1 MILFVLALNPLS
13 HLLRSTKGYA
23 YGKNRQHQHTH
34 KSYASDMNTL
44 QRQLEIATTFS
55 KDIGMK
61 FGEEKCTFLQIEKG
75 IIKKSAPLNIN
86 HLTIQPVADGDSY
99 KYLGIDENIT
109 YNGPLNK
116 EKVSKEY
123 LNRVRKIW
131 SSELSDFNKVI
142 AHNSFAVPVITPTIG
157 IIDWTIDEI
166 RQVDI
171 NTRKLLT
178 MTGSFHPNSDVDRI
192 YMSRAKGGRGLRSI
206 RTLYE
211 SRIISLRQHL
221 LRNANRNE
229 ILGYVRECEQA
240 YIIRVG
246 NELLVNN
253 DITETPDAKPKSL
266 SRKYTKAKAKEHER
280 QYIKKK
286 MHGYYYRKLQQNDNI
301 DISVSQKRSR
311 TKQITS
317 QF

>member
-1 MILFVLALNPLS
+1 
-13 HLLRSTKGYA
+13 
-23 YGKNRQHQHTH
+23 
-34 KSYASDMNTL
+34 MNTVK
-44 QRQLEIATTFS
+44 RQLEIVTTFS

-61 FGEEKCTFLQIEKG
+61 FGEEKCAFLQIEKG
-75 IIKKSAPLNIN
+75 IIKKSVPLNIN

-211 SRIISLRQHL
+211 SRIISL
-221 LRNANRNE
+221 
-229 ILGYVRECEQA
+229 
-240 YIIRVG
+240 
-246 NELLVNN
+246 
-253 DITETPDAKPKSL
+253 
-266 SRKYTKAKAKEHER
+266 
-280 QYIKKK
+280 
-286 MHGYYYRKLQQNDNI
+286 
-301 DISVSQKRSR
+301 
-311 TKQITS
+311 
-317 QF
+317 

>member
-1 MILFVLALNPLS
+1 M
-13 HLLRSTKGYA
+13 
-23 YGKNRQHQHTH
+23 
-34 KSYASDMNTL
+34 
-44 QRQLEIATTFS
+44 
-55 KDIGMK
+55 
-61 FGEEKCTFLQIEKG
+61 
-75 IIKKSAPLNIN
+75 
-86 HLTIQPVADGDSY
+86 
-99 KYLGIDENIT
+99 
-109 YNGPLNK
+109 
-116 EKVSKEY
+116 
-123 LNRVRKIW
+123 RKIW

-157 IIDWTIDEI
+157 IIDWTIDGI

-171 NTRKLLT
+171 NKRNLLT
-178 MTGSFHPNSDVDRI
+178 LTGSFHPNSDVDRI
-192 YMSRAKGGRGLRSI
+192 YISRTKGGRGLRSI

-229 ILGYVRECEQA
+229 ILGYVREYEKV

-266 SRKYTKAKAKEHER
+266 SRTYAKAKSKEHEQ
-280 QYIKKK
+280 QYTKKK
-286 MHGYYYRKLQQNDNI
+286 MHGYYYRKLQQDDNI
-301 DISVSQKRSR
+301 DISVSQQRSR

-317 QF
+317 QFKGYLGAIQDQEIPTKSLVHKRQIESGQSPTTNNKCRLCKINIEDVNHIISSCPKMST